1 MGLFGKSKEK
11 KSKKLFEKGGKLW
24 EQEKYEEA
32 IACFDEAFQI
42 NPKFFGALLRKGLML
57 SLNLKRYDEG
67 ISCFD
72 EVIRL
77 NPQNDLAWNYKGQVL
92 KVLGRNEEAELCLS
106 KSNKVEEENK
116 RKDALEA
123 STIVFRSLNGLDIL
137 DEELHQMFDG
147 KTVTGNYKAT
157 QNIVRKGITP
167 ISKQNYELL
176 DISIDPPAIN
186 SPQKYYVTSNTNI
199 NIE

>member
-42 NPKFFGALLRKGLML
+42 NPKFFGALLRKGLTL

-77 NPQNDLAWNYKGQVL
+77 NPQNDLAWDYKGQVL

-106 KSNKVEEENK
+106 KSNKSFV
-116 RKDALEA
+116 
-123 STIVFRSLNGLDIL
+123 
-137 DEELHQMFDG
+137 
-147 KTVTGNYKAT
+147 
-157 QNIVRKGITP
+157 ITP
-167 ISKQNYELL
+167 
-176 DISIDPPAIN
+176 SICKSN
-186 SPQKYYVTSNTNI
+186 SCIPSVIVGLFYTDLRVRIKNTRRI
-199 NIE
+199 CCC